1 LGEDRKYLIIIIQSA
16 RMVINPRLEGVKW
29 LFDASQARGGRVKV
43 WVGSIWAVRLSPFRM
58 TLLTKGAHQLVP

>member
-1 LGEDRKYLIIIIQSA
+1 
-16 RMVINPRLEGVKW
+16 MVINPRLEGVKW